1 MEFGAILRGILGL
14 FTILVIAYALS
25 SNRRHISART
35 ILGGLLLQV
44 IFAIFILR
52 GRDMA
57 EVFAPLG
64 WPSDFFAWISY
75 FFVLVLRF
83 MEEGARFIFGQ
94 LAVSPGQEGSLGFFF
109 FAQVL
114 PTIIF
119 FASLMAVLY
128 YLGIMQYIV
137 RGMAYVVSRTL
148 GTSGPES
155 LSVTANIFVGQTE
168 APLVI
173 RPYIK
178 NMSRSELMTIMA
190 GGMATIAG
198 GVMASYV
205 QLLGSRY
212 AEAAGVPLDV
222 GRQLFAE
229 QLLGAS
235 VMAAPAAIVLA
246 KILIPETRPLP
257 PAEAQASP
265 DPTEAS
271 APEAGTEGRTM
282 TAAYAESTAD
292 ATVPA
297 VDSETATEEVDPPA
311 FESKPK
317 NVIDAAA
324 SGAAEGLK
332 LALNVGA
339 MLIAFIALIAMA
351 NFFIGAIAGLFG
363 FELTLEQIF
372 GWVLA
377 PIAWVIGIPMQDIL
391 EFGGM
396 LGTKIVL
403 NEFVAYLMLADAVEI
418 GNLHPKTIVMA
429 TFALC
434 GFANF
439 SSIAIQIGG
448 IGPLA
453 PARASEIAELG
464 LRAVLVGTLAN
475 LMTATIAGVL
485 LS

>member
-1 MEFGAILRGILGL
+1 MDLTATLRGIIGI
-14 FTILVIAYALS
+14 TAILAIAYALS
-25 SNRRHISART
+25 SNRRTIKPRT
-35 ILGGLLLQV
+35 VFGGLLLQ
-44 IFAIFILR
+44 ILFAIFILR

-57 EVFAPLG
+57 ELFAPLG
-64 WPSDFFAWISY
+64 WPAQFFTWVSS
-75 FFVLVLRF
+75 FFVVILRF
-83 MEEGARFIFGQ
+83 MEEGAQFVFGN
-94 LAVSPGQEGSLGFFF
+94 LAISPGQEGSVGFFF

-128 YLGIMQYIV
+128 YLGIMQYVV
-137 RGMAYVVSRTL
+137 RGMAYVVGRAL
-148 GTSGPES
+148 RTSGPES

-173 RPYIK
+173 RPYIQ
-178 NMSRSELMTIMA
+178 NLSRSELLTIMA

-212 AEAAGVPLDV
+212 AEAAGVALDV

-257 PAEAQASP
+257 SPEAAHNGDP
-265 DPTEAS
+265 DVAS
-271 APEAGTEGRTM
+271 APPPGEMAHDDAARQAEA
-282 TAAYAESTAD
+282 TAEP
-292 ATVPA
+292 VLGA
-297 VDSETATEEVDPPA
+297 VDSERMTEEVQSPA
-311 FESKPK
+311 VEQKPK

-351 NFFIGAIAGLFG
+351 NYFIGEIAALFG
-363 FELTLEQIF
+363 YSLTLEQIF

-377 PIAWVIGIPMQDIL
+377 PVAWTIGIPSADIF
-391 EFGGM
+391 EFGGL

-403 NEFVAYLMLADAVEI
+403 NEFVAYLMLADAVQV
-418 GNLHPKTIVMA
+418 GHLDPKTIVMA

-453 PARASEIAELG
+453 PARAGEIAELG
-464 LRAVLVGTLAN
+464 LRAVLIGTLAN

-485 LS
+485 VG